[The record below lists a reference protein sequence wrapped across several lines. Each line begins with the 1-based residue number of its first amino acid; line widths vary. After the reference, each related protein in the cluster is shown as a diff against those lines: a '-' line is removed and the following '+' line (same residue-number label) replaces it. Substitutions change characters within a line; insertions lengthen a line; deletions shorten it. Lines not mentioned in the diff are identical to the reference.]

1 VWCRLG
7 GKQDY
12 YQTRENRR
20 GLISSDGS
28 HFVNFP
34 VITRPQFEAV
44 AVGLRKH
51 SCARSMQ
58 TTDDQKIIYVGLDS
72 LSF

>member
-1 VWCRLG
+1 VWYRLG

-34 VITRPQFEAV
+34 VITANREAV